1 VAIVLPKFSRRRAST
16 GLASETQPAVNVTL
30 CRDDGRYDAGGQLSA
45 RWRVSRVPLER
56 VQCMEIS
63 VLWHTEGKGDEDL
76 QVHHFERLEGD
87 RLRRVGLGTDQ
98 SLRCRLPGTPLSYH
112 GRLIRIRWCIRLR
125 LFMGDGREIVTEQ
138 PFHLVAAGISSFGG
152 VRAARGTSST
162 APIFE
167 DRPPDMADAE
177 FSQLDQADSPR
188 SAAARPLT
196 TAAKL

>member
-1 VAIVLPKFSRRRAST
+1 
-16 GLASETQPAVNVTL
+16 VNVTL
-30 CRDDGRYDAGGQLSA
+30 CRDDGRYDAWGQLSA
-45 RWRVSRVPLER
+45 RWRISRVPLER

-98 SLRCRLPGTPLSYH
+98 SLCCRLPGTPLSYH

-125 LFMGDGREIVTEQ
+125 LFMGDGREIVAEQ
-138 PFHLVAAGISSFGG
+138 PFHLVAAGHGSSGG
-152 VRAARGTSST
+152 SLAARGRGVSSAAASVEGRT
-162 APIFE
+162 PV
-167 DRPPDMADAE
+167 MADAKS
-177 FSQLDQADSPR
+177 SQLDDADSSR
-188 SAAARPLT
+188 SPAARPLT

>member
-1 VAIVLPKFSRRRAST
+1 M
-16 GLASETQPAVNVTL
+16 NVTL

-45 RWRVSRVPLER
+45 RWRISRVPLER

-76 QVHHFERLEGD
+76 QVHHFQRLEGD

-98 SLRCRLPGTPLSYH
+98 SLRCRLPGTPLSYC

-125 LFMGDGREIVTEQ
+125 LFMSDGREIVAEQ
-138 PFHLVAAGISSFGG
+138 PFHLVAAGHGPSGG
-152 VRAARGTSST
+152 NPAARGISSA
-162 APIFE
+162 APIVE
-167 DRPPDMADAE
+167 GWTPDIADARS
-177 FSQLDQADSPR
+177 SQLDDADSSR
-188 SAAARPLT
+188 SPAARPLT